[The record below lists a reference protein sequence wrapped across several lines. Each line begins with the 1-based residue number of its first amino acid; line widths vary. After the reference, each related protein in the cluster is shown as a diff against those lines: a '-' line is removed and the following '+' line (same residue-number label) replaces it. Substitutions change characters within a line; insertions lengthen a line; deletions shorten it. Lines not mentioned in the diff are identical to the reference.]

1 MLLGIR
7 RVLQGVVVEGRLVAS
22 LVRVGVG
29 SKFCFCFPL
38 LPSQPSYG
46 RTFLAKHGAQAL
58 DCAVWLVVGRQE
70 TGGQAHKI
78 PVPETF
84 GNTVFQYPRVFF
96 LSDLAFLES
105 TGQGRA
111 GLLSWDYEAGLAVWV
126 LERVTDATNV
136 LVSSFA
142 KYGLV

>member
-1 MLLGIR
+1 MQSMGLKRSTVQSGWWWADRR
-7 RVLQGVVVEGRLVAS
+7 RVDRRTKSRCRKHLAILYSNTLV
-22 LVRVGVG
+22 
-29 SKFCFCFPL
+29 F
-38 LPSQPSYG
+38 
-46 RTFLAKHGAQAL
+46 
-58 DCAVWLVVGRQE
+58 
-70 TGGQAHKI
+70 
-78 PVPETF
+78 
-84 GNTVFQYPRVFF
+84 FF

>member
-96 LSDLAFLES
+96 FFPTWRSWS
-105 TGQGRA
+105 QQGRA
-111 GLLSWDYEAGLAVWV
+111 GQGC
-126 LERVTDATNV
+126 
-136 LVSSFA
+136 
-142 KYGLV
+142 